1 MKVSIY
7 TLSLLSCILF
17 LSSCK
22 KEIVS
27 EDIYGVWM
35 MQKQTTTE
43 GYGVWMMQK
52 QTTTEGYGGYYAW
65 GEKKTKSVYNEVAY
79 KYCSGTDTN
88 GDGWY
93 YDEDGRLDEIVNYKE
108 LGSIS
113 GTKYDVAHKKWGD
126 KWQMPSPEQIVELLN
141 NCTSTW
147 ITTNGVSG
155 RIFTSSNGNSIFLP
169 AAGYYNGTSLTGAG
183 NNGGYWSGQDSEHSA
198 YDLDFDSDS
207 AHCYSMSRSC
217 GYSVRPI
224 SR

>member
-1 MKVSIY
+1 M
-7 TLSLLSCILF
+7 
-17 LSSCK
+17 
-22 KEIVS
+22 
-27 EDIYGVWM
+27 
-35 MQKQTTTE
+35 
-43 GYGVWMMQK
+43 
-52 QTTTEGYGGYYAW
+52 
-65 GEKKTKSVYNEVAY
+65 KSVYNEVTY

-93 YDEDGRLDEIVNYKE
+93 YDEDGWLDEIVNYKE

-113 GTKYDVAHKKWGD
+113 GTKYDVAHKKWGG
-126 KWQMPSPEQIVELLN
+126 KWQLPSPEQIVELLN

-198 YDLDFDSDS
+198 IDLDFDFDG
-207 AHCYSMSRSC
+207 AHRYSMSRCC

-224 SR
+224 CCKWYR